1 MSYEKGASS
10 WLSALPFEEH
20 GFALHKGAFSDAL
33 CFHYG
38 WLPEG
43 LPSKCVCGNGF
54 NVDHAMNCSCI
65 NLGTLLQLFC
75 LRCHDVTI
83 EPVLQKLTGENPAVA
98 SLYRRFKQEK
108 QRRYEQRICEVE
120 MGSFTPLVFSTLG
133 EWAMLLQLCIRE
145 LLPWFL

>member
-1 MSYEKGASS
+1 MPYKKGASS

-54 NVDHAMNCSCI
+54 NVDHAMNCSS
-65 NLGTLLQLFC
+65 GGSLLLIRHNE
-75 LRCHDVTI
+75 LRDLTATVLSEACHDVAI
-83 EPVLQKLTGENPAVA
+83 ESVMQKLTCEYLQYATANVVA
-98 SLYRRFKQEK
+98 WIFVLKGFGVVH
-108 QRRYEQRICEVE
+108 QRGFFDVRGV
-120 MGSFTPLVFSTLG
+120 
-133 EWAMLLQLCIRE
+133 
-145 LLPWFL
+145 